1 MNTKFLIL
9 TLLIP
14 AFTFLNA
21 QVVSVSV
28 DDFAGL
34 NTAAS
39 TNDLNINNYDPTSSG
54 IAMSFGASASS
65 LGRDG
70 WGTGTSKFGQTG
82 AWFDGSFAKFG
93 NSGNQMQLDYKVTN
107 NTGFDFKL
115 TNIAFDIR
123 TTAGAVTG
131 WSNAYLATGSN
142 LVKGASA
149 STGSS
154 YVNLKG
160 MGTGSI
166 SSGINN
172 YSIALGAVNDGT
184 SWLADGDSAIF
195 RLTVSNTGAA
205 QLDNFVVT
213 GEVVPEPSTYAL
225 IFGVFALIFAR
236 LRRK

>member
-1 MNTKFLIL
+1 MKKTFYLFAFALFSISSAQDIKI
-9 TLLIP
+9 TL
-14 AFTFLNA
+14 
-21 QVVSVSV
+21 

-34 NTAAS
+34 NTASA
-39 TNDLNINNYDPTSSG
+39 TNDLSINNYDPESTGVTLAFGGPASG
-54 IAMSFGASASS
+54 

-70 WGTGTSKFGQTG
+70 WGTGTSTFGQSG

-107 NTGFDFKL
+107 NTGNDFKL

-123 TTAGAVTG
+123 TTAAAVTS
-131 WSNAYLATGSN
+131 WQNAYLATGSN

-149 STGSS
+149 DTGSS
-154 YVNLKG
+154 YANLKG

-166 SSGINN
+166 NSGINN
-172 YSIALGAVNDGT
+172 YSISLGNVNDGT

-195 RLTVSNTGAA
+195 RLTLSNTGAA
-205 QLDNFVVT
+205 QLDNFAVS

-225 IFGVFALIFAR
+225 LLGILTLAFVRIY
-236 LRRK
+236 KKK